1 MNCVQVTK
9 CRTCYS
15 QKLLEILDLGMQPL
29 ANSLKERSSDINEQK
44 YPLKLVQCQD
54 CSLIQIDINVAPDL
68 MFSHYNW
75 VTGTSQSST
84 EHCQNFAKRTLK
96 TLRYHPQSVLEI
108 GSNDGTLLKAFV
120 GEEVKLLVGVDP
132 AENLTKDYG
141 SEISAENFFFN
152 AISAQKIYDQYGQF
166 DAVIAR
172 NVFSHIP
179 DFNDVISG
187 VSMLL
192 GSKSIFLMEFHWAR
206 DILLNL
212 HYDSI
217 YHEHTYYHTILGV
230 SSVLLKFGLNVFDA
244 FKSPISGGSVVVVA
258 SKELRTSTYDLI
270 EMRKF
275 ESLAR
280 VADYESWSEF
290 GKKALEN
297 LKQVTMV
304 IDQHKNEK
312 ICAIGASARSST
324 ILNAIGTNATRILSI
339 GENNPRKWGKY
350 SPGIGIPI
358 ESVEMMLYKKPDLII
373 LFPFNF
379 KTEILEQ
386 LSRLDWSGTVLLPI
400 PHPPQL
406 IKI

>member
-297 LKQVTMV
+297 LKQVTTV

-324 ILNAIGTNATRILSI
+324 ILNAIGMNATRILSI

>member
-1 MNCVQVTK
+1 MNYVQVTK

-15 QKLLEILDLGMQPL
+15 QKLLEVLDLGIQPL
-29 ANSLKERSSDINEQK
+29 ANSLKEHSDDANEPK
-44 YPLKLVQCQD
+44 YPLRLVQCED

-68 MFSHYNW
+68 MFSNYNW
-75 VTGTSQSST
+75 VTGTSKSST
-84 EHCQNFAKRTLK
+84 EHCQNFATRTLN
-96 TLRYHPQSVLEI
+96 TLGYHPQSVLEI

-141 SEISAENFFFN
+141 AEISAENLFFN
-152 AISAQKIYDQYGQF
+152 TTSAQKIYDQYGKF
-166 DAVIAR
+166 DVVIAR

-212 HYDSI
+212 HFDSI
-217 YHEHTYYHTILGV
+217 YHEHTYYHTI
-230 SSVLLKFGLNVFDA
+230 SSVSTVLQKFGLNVFDI
-244 FKSPISGGSVVVVA
+244 FKSPISGGSVVIVA
-258 SKELRTSTYDLI
+258 SKQSRTSTSDLN
-270 EMRKF
+270 EMRRL

-280 VADYESWSEF
+280 VGDYESWREF
-290 GKKALEN
+290 GEKALEN
-297 LKQVTMV
+297 LKQVATI
-304 IDQHKNEK
+304 IDSYKDER
-312 ICAIGASARSST
+312 ICAFGASARSST
-324 ILNAIGTNATRILSI
+324 ILNAISSQATRILSI
-339 GENNPRKWGKY
+339 AENNPRKWGKF
-350 SPGIGIPI
+350 SPGVGLPI
-358 ESVEMMLYKKPDLII
+358 ESVEMMLSKKPDLII

-386 LSRLDWSGTVLLPI
+386 LSRVGWSGPVLLPI